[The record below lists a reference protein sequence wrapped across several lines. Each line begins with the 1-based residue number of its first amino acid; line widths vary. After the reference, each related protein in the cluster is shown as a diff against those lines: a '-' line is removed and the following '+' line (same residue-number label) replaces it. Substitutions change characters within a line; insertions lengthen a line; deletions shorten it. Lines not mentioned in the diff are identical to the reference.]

1 MARSTRYPG
10 ADLTKFF
17 GHGGYSGIDQTRLEK
32 IVLHSTETSAK
43 WGCPGYAGGG
53 NAPTFTI
60 NPWPG
65 YRKIWQHFD
74 TNESARALL
83 NPTST
88 PVSENRDG
96 VCQIEI
102 IGYSDARTA
111 KTYGYDLRNLTD
123 DDYAYIGRLV
133 GWIAREWDVPLV
145 TPDLW
150 PSYPASYGNS
160 TARMTSRE
168 YDAFTGVLGH
178 LHVSGNS
185 HGDPTI
191 DPAKI
196 IAAAKSPDAPL
207 APAPKPTTSAKPAA
221 KPATTTTTKAPA
233 FPLPRGYY
241 FGPRSGPRH
250 SVSGYYSHRA
260 NLRRWQQRMRD
271 RGWRLDADGLYG
283 PATARVARQF
293 QAEKGLPADS
303 LIGAATWRAA
313 FESPVT

>member
-10 ADLTKFF
+10 ADLTRFY

-83 NPTST
+83 NPSST

-196 IAAAKSPDAPL
+196 IAAAKAS
-207 APAPKPTTSAKPAA
+207 APAAREDILDMTPDELRKIIRDEIARVPAA
-221 KPATTTTTKAPA
+221 VWAHKIPVSDGVRNATGTRLTTISAA
-233 FPLPRGYY
+233 GAQQYSL
-241 FGPRSGPRH
+241 
-250 SVSGYYSHRA
+250 VSLAMDPKTHAAAQSI
-260 NLRRWQQRMRD
+260 
-271 RGWRLDADGLYG
+271 LDAIEQ
-283 PATARVARQF
+283 P
-293 QAEKGLPADS
+293 
-303 LIGAATWRAA
+303 
-313 FESPVT
+313 